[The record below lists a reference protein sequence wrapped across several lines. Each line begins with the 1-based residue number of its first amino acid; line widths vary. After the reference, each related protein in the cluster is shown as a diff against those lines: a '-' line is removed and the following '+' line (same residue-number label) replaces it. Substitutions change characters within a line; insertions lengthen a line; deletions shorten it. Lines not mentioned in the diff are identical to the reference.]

1 MERWNN
7 GRELEQQRD
16 WKSKLNHHL
25 VFMAQYS
32 NIPTFQYSTIP
43 NLLKG
48 ETMDQ
53 STTNILVSGVG
64 GQGVILASDIMS
76 EVFMEAGYDVKKSEV
91 HGMAMRGGIVTS
103 HFRFGKKVYSPLI
116 KEGEADIIFAFE
128 QLEGLRWINYLRPT
142 GRIVMNDHKINPP
155 AVNLGEM
162 EYPKDIP
169 EITRSK
175 IKNFYLIKGTEI
187 ALQLGDVR
195 AANVVLLGAIS
206 KFFEVNGDLWLKT
219 ILNYLPPKVHELNR
233 KAFAAGRDQIT

>member
-1 MERWNN
+1 MF
-7 GRELEQQRD
+7 GQ
-16 WKSKLNHHL
+16 
-25 VFMAQYS
+25 
-32 NIPTFQYSTIP
+32 
-43 NLLKG
+43 G
-48 ETMDQ
+48 EKMDQ
-53 STTNILVSGVG
+53 ITTNILVSGVG

-116 KEGEADIIFAFE
+116 KEGEVDILFAFE
-128 QLEGLRWINYLRPT
+128 QLEGLRWVNHLRPN
-142 GRIVMNDHKINPP
+142 GKIVMNDHKINPP

-162 EYPKDIP
+162 KYPEAIP
-169 EITRSK
+169 EIIRSR
-175 IKNFYLIKGTEI
+175 IENFYLVKGTEI

-206 KFFEVNGDLWLKT
+206 KFFEVKDDLWLKT

-233 KAFAAGRDQIT
+233 KAFSAGRDQIS

>member
-1 MERWNN
+1 
-7 GRELEQQRD
+7 
-16 WKSKLNHHL
+16 
-25 VFMAQYS
+25 
-32 NIPTFQYSTIP
+32 
-43 NLLKG
+43 
-48 ETMDQ
+48 MDQ

-76 EVFMEAGYDVKKSEV
+76 EVFMDAGYDVKKSEV

-116 KEGEADIIFAFE
+116 KEGEVDILFAFE

-169 EITRSK
+169 EIVRSK
-175 IKNFYLIKGTEI
+175 IKNFYLVKGTEI

-219 ILNYLPPKVHELNR
+219 ILNNLPPKVHELNR
-233 KAFAAGRDQIT
+233 KAFAAGRDQITEV

>member
-1 MERWNN
+1 
-7 GRELEQQRD
+7 
-16 WKSKLNHHL
+16 
-25 VFMAQYS
+25 
-32 NIPTFQYSTIP
+32 
-43 NLLKG
+43 
-48 ETMDQ
+48 MDQ

-116 KEGEADIIFAFE
+116 KEGEVDILFAFE
-128 QLEGLRWINYLRPT
+128 QLEGLRWINYLRTT
-142 GRIVMNDHKINPP
+142 GKIVMNDHKVNPP

-162 EYPKDIP
+162 EYPKGIP
-169 EITRSK
+169 EIVRSR
-175 IKNFYLIKGTEI
+175 IKNFYLVKGTEI

-206 KFFEVNGDLWLKT
+206 KFFEVSGDLWLKT
-219 ILNYLPPKVHELNR
+219 ILNNLPPKVHELNR
-233 KAFAAGRDQIT
+233 KAFSTGRDQIT

>member
-1 MERWNN
+1 
-7 GRELEQQRD
+7 
-16 WKSKLNHHL
+16 
-25 VFMAQYS
+25 
-32 NIPTFQYSTIP
+32 
-43 NLLKG
+43 
-48 ETMDQ
+48 MDQ

-76 EVFMEAGYDVKKSEV
+76 EVFMDAGYDVKKSEV

-116 KEGEADIIFAFE
+116 KEGEVDILFAFE

-142 GRIVMNDHKINPP
+142 GRIVMNDHKVNPP

-162 EYPKDIP
+162 EYPKGIP
-169 EITRSK
+169 EIVRSR
-175 IKNFYLIKGTEI
+175 IKNYYLVKGTEI
-187 ALQLGDVR
+187 ALQLGDAR

-206 KFFEVNGDLWLKT
+206 RFFEVNEDSWLKT

-233 KAFAAGRDQIT
+233 KAFAAGRDRVTEA